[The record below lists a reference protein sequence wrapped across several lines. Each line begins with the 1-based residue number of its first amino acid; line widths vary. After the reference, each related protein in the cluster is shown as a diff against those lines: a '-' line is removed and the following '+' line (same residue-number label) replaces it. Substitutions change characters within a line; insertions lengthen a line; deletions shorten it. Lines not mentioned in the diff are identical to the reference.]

1 MPIAKLTAKSAI
13 GQIHHGRAAA
23 SIGFWLCSAIMP
35 KLAANLSTLFTELE
49 FLERFVAAR
58 AAGFRYVEYQFPYA
72 WKAAELAQRAR
83 AAGVQ
88 VVLHNLP
95 AGDAAKGERG
105 IACLPGREREF
116 AEGVERAIE
125 YAAAVSCPRLN
136 CIAGLAPA
144 DARHFDTFVGN
155 LRRAARRLGEVGIEL
170 VIEAINTRSV
180 PGFFLTHSAQAI
192 DVLNAVGEPNAF
204 LQYDVF
210 HMQIMEGDLA
220 RTIERLLPRIGHI
233 QIADV
238 PERHEPGTGEINF
251 AFLLAHLDAIGYS
264 GWGGC
269 EYNPRGDTLEGLRW
283 AKPYL

>member
-1 MPIAKLTAKSAI
+1 MP
-13 GQIHHGRAAA
+13 R
-23 SIGFWLCSAIMP
+23 
-35 KLAANLSTLFTELE
+35 LAANLSMLFPELE
-49 FLERFVAAR
+49 FPERFAAAR

-72 WKAAELAQRAR
+72 FGAEQLAQRAR
-83 AAGVQ
+83 DAGVQ

-95 AGDAAKGERG
+95 AGDMAKGERG

-116 AEGVERAIE
+116 REGVERAID
-125 YAAAVSCPRLN
+125 YAKAVGCPRLN
-136 CIAGLAPA
+136 CLAGLAPA
-144 DARHFDTFVGN
+144 DAEHFAVLVANVRH
-155 LRRAARRLGEVGIEL
+155 AARRLGEVGIQL
-170 VIEAINTRSV
+170 VLEPINSRSV
-180 PGFFLTHSAQAI
+180 PGCFLTGTRQTI
-192 DVLNAVGEPNAF
+192 DVLNAASEPNAF

-220 RTIERLLPRIGHI
+220 RSIERLLGRIGHI

-251 AFLLAHLDAIGYS
+251 DFLLRHLDAIGYS
-264 GWGGC
+264 GWVGC